1 MLGNLDTTCRR
12 MKLEHSITPYTKI
25 NLKWIKDLNVR
36 PGTTKLLEENAGRIL
51 FDINHSDIF
60 LVPSPTVKETKAKI
74 DKWGLMK
81 FKSFCTAKETI
92 NRTKNN
98 LWKGR
103 KYLQTMWPT
112 RNQFTK
118 YISIVQIWGD
128 SQLQNLSS

>member
-51 FDINHSDIF
+51 FDINYSDIF

-81 FKSFCTAKETI
+81 FKRFCTAKETI
-92 NRTKNN
+92 NRTKKQPMERQKILTNDVTNKESIYKIYKHCSN
-98 LWKGR
+98 LR
-103 KYLQTMWPT
+103 RFPT
-112 RNQFTK
+112 PEPE
-118 YISIVQIWGD
+118 
-128 SQLQNLSS
+128 

>member
-74 DKWGLMK
+74 DKWGLIK
-81 FKSFCTAKETI
+81 FKSFCTAKGTI
-92 NRTKNN
+92 NKTKNN
-98 LWKGR
+98 LWNDR
-103 KYLQTMWPT
+103 KYLQMMWPT
-112 RNQFTK
+112 RNQITK
-118 YISIVQIWGD
+118 YISKVQIWGD